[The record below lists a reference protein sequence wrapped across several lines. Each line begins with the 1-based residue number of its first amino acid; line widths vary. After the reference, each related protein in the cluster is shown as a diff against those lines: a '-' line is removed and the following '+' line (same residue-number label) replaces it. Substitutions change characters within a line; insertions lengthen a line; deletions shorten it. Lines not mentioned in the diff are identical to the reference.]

1 MDFLIG
7 LIIFIAIVALC
18 SIKQVD
24 EYERGLLYRM
34 GHFEKTL
41 QPGWHVIWPIFFSFK
56 KVDIR
61 TKAVDVPEQET
72 ITKDNVSVKINAVLY
87 YNVFDSGK
95 AINEVENFNYAVS
108 QLAQTTMR
116 NAVGAVTLD
125 ELLSEREKISTEICE
140 VIDKATDPWGIKVEN
155 VELKDVSLPEEMK
168 RVIAKVAEAEREK
181 NAVITKAIGE
191 KESANNLAEAAR
203 VMAESPGALHLR
215 TLATLND
222 LSSDQSNTIIFAI
235 PIEVLQAFGNGNVSG
250 KKVVEAVKKVTTKD
264 EE

>member
-1 MDFLIG
+1 MEFVITLLI
-7 LIIFIAIVALC
+7 IIFIIAIC
-18 SIKQVD
+18 SIRQVN
-24 EYERGLLYRM
+24 EYERGVFYVM
-34 GHFEKTL
+34 GHYKKIL
-41 QPGWHVIWPIFFSFK
+41 MPGWHVIWPIFYSFK

-61 TKAVDVPEQET
+61 TKAVDVPEQEA

-87 YNVFDSGK
+87 YNIFDSAK

-108 QLAQTTMR
+108 QLSQTTMR

-125 ELLSEREKISTEICE
+125 ELLSEREKISDQICTI
-140 VIDKATDPWGIKVEN
+140 IDKATDPWGIKVEN

-181 NAVITKAIGE
+181 QAVITKSKGE
-191 KESANNLAEAAR
+191 LESANNLAEASA
-203 VMAESPGALHLR
+203 VMSSSPGALHLR

-235 PIEVLQAFGNGNVSG
+235 PIEVLRAFESVDASKVANVVN
-250 KKVVEAVKKVTTKD
+250 KLTNK
-264 EE
+264 